1 MAKNTMKFKMI
12 LEKIGIKRLTKLT
25 DSNKYTSRSFLMI
38 NSKSKLMFY
47 AIVKNFSN
55 DDLLFL
61 ISQTILFLA
70 ESFHTNNITN
80 CISNNN
86 ACVHFYI
93 YFNVKNFHR
102 SCNKYISKKI
112 FE

>member
-38 NSKSKLMFY
+38 NSSQSLCFTLLLKILATMTYYFSYLKLFCS
-47 AIVKNFSN
+47 F
-55 DDLLFL
+55 
-61 ISQTILFLA
+61 T